1 MKRPWA
7 LTAVIAMFVA
17 SRRDSN
23 YTVRSG
29 DHRNK
34 GAIKIKTVEI
44 RRRVF
49 LEFILP
55 STMVSDSANRARA
68 VLASSSATRRAA

>member
-1 MKRPWA
+1 MRGAWA
-7 LTAVIAMFVA
+7 LTAAVA
-17 SRRDSN
+17 TFTASWRDSN
-23 YTVRSG
+23 CTVRA
-29 DHRNK
+29 DNHINK

-55 STMVSDSANRARA
+55 ATTALDLASHARA
-68 VLASSSATRRAA
+68 ALASSSVA